1 MSTQQESIVSELF
14 PITGLS
20 CASCASS
27 AEKVLNHQPGVRKAK
42 VNFASGTVYVEYEE
56 VNTRPEQLKEA
67 LQKVGFD
74 LITEHS
80 GGTDNDLYAGLLN
93 QNEDSAYRKPALVS
107 LVFFVPLFVVGM
119 FAMHERWSPYAM
131 LLLTLPI
138 IIYGGKT
145 FFITAYRLALQRTA
159 NMDTLVAV
167 STAISFV
174 FSIFNTFNPDYWL
187 QKGFS
192 AEYYYEAAGG
202 VIAFVLL
209 GKWLEDRAKAKTK
222 DAVRGLMQLTPSNVT
237 LIFDDRTT
245 ADVPLTQ
252 VQVGN
257 QLLIKANER
266 IPVDGKV
273 IEGTVWIDQSSLTGE
288 PIPVEKNVGDKV
300 YSGTLN
306 GAVSFIMEA
315 DKVGKD
321 TLLAGIVRSVYEALS
336 TKAPVQRWADQV
348 SAWFTPVM
356 IAISILI
363 LVGWGI
369 FGGES
374 GWILGL
380 LHAATVMVIACPCAL
395 GLATP
400 TALMVAMGRA
410 AQNGIL
416 IKDAESL
423 EKASQITDV
432 FLDKTGTLT
441 VGKPE
446 VVTERWFIPQE
457 EIIINTLYS
466 IEKQSDHPLARAIV
480 RRYQGLAKE
489 IPLSATENRL
499 GKGMVAHTGND
510 TYYIGNAKLMTEAGI
525 HFSEQT
531 TDETTV
537 YVAKNQTLI
546 AVLTI
551 ADRIRP
557 ESAQAIAELHANGIQ
572 THLLTGDTLPTA
584 QKVAQTVGIMNVH
597 AGLLPQDKLE
607 LIRQYKSAGK
617 VTAMVGDGLND
628 SSALAQADVS
638 IAMGSGSEVAMSVAS
653 MTLVQN
659 DLRKLRQALRLS
671 QITVRVIKQNLFW
684 AFIYNVISIP
694 VAAGLLYPFTHFSL
708 NPMWAG
714 LAMALSSFS
723 VVMNSLRLKIVKL

>member
-1 MSTQQESIVSELF
+1 MSIQQESIVSELF

-42 VNFASGTVYVEYEE
+42 VNFASGTAFVEYEE
-56 VNTRPEQLKEA
+56 VSTRPERLKEA
-67 LQKVGFD
+67 LQKVGYE
-74 LITEHS
+74 LITNTSNDE
-80 GGTDNDLYAGLLN
+80 NDLYAGLLN
-93 QNEDSAYRKPALVS
+93 QKEVSVYRMPALVS
-107 LVFFVPLFVVGM
+107 MVFFVPLFVVGM
-119 FAMHERWSPYAM
+119 FAMHEGWSPYAM

-138 IIYGGKT
+138 VIYGGKT

-167 STAISFV
+167 STAISLV
-174 FSIFNTFNPDYWL
+174 FSIFNTFYPNYWL
-187 QKGFS
+187 QKGFT

-222 DAVRGLMQLTPSNVT
+222 DSIRGLMQLTPSNVT

-245 ADVPLTQ
+245 AEVPLNQ

-266 IPVDGKV
+266 IPVDGAV
-273 IEGTVWIDQSSLTGE
+273 IEGSVWIDQSSLTGE
-288 PIPVEKNVGDKV
+288 PIPVEKNAGDKV

-306 GAVSFIMEA
+306 GGVSFILQAE
-315 DKVGKD
+315 KVGKD

-348 SAWFTPVM
+348 SAWFTPAMV
-356 IAISILI
+356 AISILT

-374 GWILGL
+374 GWVLGL

-441 VGKPE
+441 AGKPE
-446 VVTERWFIPQE
+446 VLSEEWFYPQDE
-457 EIIINTLYS
+457 MTSNILFS
-466 IEKQSDHPLARAIV
+466 IEKQSDHPLAQAIV
-480 RRYQGLAKE
+480 RRYQGQAKE
-489 IPLSATENRL
+489 IPLASTENRL
-499 GKGMVAHTGND
+499 GKGMVAHLGND
-510 TYYIGNAKLMTEAGI
+510 TYSIGNAKLMTEAGI
-525 HFSEQT
+525 TVPQQT
-531 TDETTV
+531 TDETLV
-537 YVAKNQTLI
+537 YVAKNQTLLAI
-546 AVLTI
+546 LTI

-557 ESAQAIAELHANGIQ
+557 ESTLAIAELHANGIQ
-572 THLLTGDTLPTA
+572 THLLTGDTMPTA
-584 QKVAQTVGIMNVH
+584 QKVAQTVGITNVH
-597 AGLLPQDKLE
+597 AGLLPQDKLDF
-607 LIRQYKSAGK
+607 IRQYKSAGK

-671 QITVRVIKQNLFW
+671 QITVRVIRQNLFW
-684 AFIYNVISIP
+684 AFIYNVVSIP

-723 VVMNSLRLKIVKL
+723 VVMNSLRLKMIKI

>member
-1 MSTQQESIVSELF
+1 MSTQQELTVSELF

-42 VNFASGTVYVEYEE
+42 VNFASGTAFVEYEE
-56 VNTRPEQLKEA
+56 VSTRPERLKEA
-67 LQKVGFD
+67 LQKVGYE
-74 LITEHS
+74 LITNS
-80 GGTDNDLYAGLLN
+80 SNGDNDLYAGLLN
-93 QNEDSAYRKPALVS
+93 QKEVSPYQMPALVS
-107 LVFFVPLFVVGM
+107 MIFFVPLFVVGM
-119 FAMHERWSPYAM
+119 FAMHESWSPYVM
-131 LLLTLPI
+131 LFLTLPI

-167 STAISFV
+167 STAISLV
-174 FSIFNTFNPDYWL
+174 FSIFNTFYPNYWL
-187 QKGFS
+187 QRGFD

-245 ADVPLTQ
+245 AEVQLSQ

-266 IPVDGKV
+266 IPVDGKLV
-273 IEGTVWIDQSSLTGE
+273 EGMVWIDQSSLTGE
-288 PIPVEKNVGDKV
+288 PIPVEKNAGDKV

-306 GAVSFIMEA
+306 GGVSFILQAE
-315 DKVGKD
+315 KVGKD

-356 IAISILI
+356 IAISILT

-441 VGKPE
+441 AGKPE

-457 EIIINTLYS
+457 ETIINTLYS
-466 IEKQSDHPLARAIV
+466 IEKQSDHPLAQAIV

-499 GKGMVAHTGND
+499 GKGMVADVGNE

-525 HFSEQT
+525 TVPQQT
-531 TDETTV
+531 TDETLV
-537 YVAKNQTLI
+537 YVVKNQTLF
-546 AVLTI
+546 ALLTI

-584 QKVAQTVGIMNVH
+584 QKVAQTVGITNVH

-607 LIRQYKSAGK
+607 FIRQYKSEGK

-671 QITVRVIKQNLFW
+671 QITVRVIRQNLFW
-684 AFIYNVISIP
+684 AFIYNVVSIP